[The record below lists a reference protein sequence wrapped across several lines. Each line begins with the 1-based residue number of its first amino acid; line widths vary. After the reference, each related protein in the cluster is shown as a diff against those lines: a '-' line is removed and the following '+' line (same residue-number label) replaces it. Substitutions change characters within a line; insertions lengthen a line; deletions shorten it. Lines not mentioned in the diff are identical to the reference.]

1 MTDINSAVGK
11 VTSIN
16 QIAYRKLTNAHS
28 RLTDGKIW
36 NKNLSELSTN
46 HRKKKKTEAN
56 ASVFFPNVTLV
67 NSCVEVR
74 S

>member
-1 MTDINSAVGK
+1 MTVINSAVGK

-46 HRKKKKTEAN
+46 HRKKEN
-56 ASVFFPNVTLV
+56 RGVCLGFFY
-67 NSCVEVR
+67 S
-74 S
+74 

>member
-1 MTDINSAVGK
+1 MTVINSAVGK

-46 HRKKKKTEAN
+46 HRKKENRGKCLG
-56 ASVFFPNVTLV
+56 FFSNISLI